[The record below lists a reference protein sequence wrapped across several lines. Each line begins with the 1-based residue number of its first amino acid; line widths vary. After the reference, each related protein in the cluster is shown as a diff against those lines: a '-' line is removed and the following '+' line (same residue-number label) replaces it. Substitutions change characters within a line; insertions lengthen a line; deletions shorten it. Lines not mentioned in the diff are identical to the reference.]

1 MARVLRFIPLLIFI
15 GLGSVFYVQ
24 LDKNS
29 QYVPSALIGKTV
41 PEFTLVDLYSNE
53 LIRNADLPKTSYI
66 INFWG
71 TWCPACHIEHPF
83 LVALAKQ
90 GVTIIGIDYK
100 DEAVAAREW
109 LEEKQNPYQRVL
121 MDELGDFGL
130 DLGVTGAPESFIVN
144 AHGVITYRHQ
154 GVINASNWQE
164 IKRYLNE

>member
-41 PEFTLVDLYSNE
+41 PEFTLVDLYSDE
-53 LIRNADLPKTSYI
+53 LIHKADLPKSPYI

-83 LVALAKQ
+83 LVELAKQ

-100 DEAVAAREW
+100 DEAVAAKQW
-109 LEEKQNPYQRVL
+109 LEEKQNPYQRVI
-121 MDELGDFGL
+121 MDELGNFGL

-144 AHGVITYRHQ
+144 DQGVITYRHQ